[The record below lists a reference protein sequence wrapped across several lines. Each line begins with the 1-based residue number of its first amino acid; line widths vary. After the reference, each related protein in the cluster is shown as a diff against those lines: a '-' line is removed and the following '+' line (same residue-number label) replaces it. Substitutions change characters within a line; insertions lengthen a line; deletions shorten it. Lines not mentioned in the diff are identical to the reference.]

1 MSENTPPAEPANRD
15 DLRRMKADEI
25 RKVDPAK
32 VNAALQVAGP
42 SEEGKR

>member
-1 MSENTPPAEPANRD
+1 MSENHPPAEPANRD
-15 DLRRMKADEI
+15 DLRRMTPDQV